1 MLEIA
6 QIHHTQKK
14 MVVRNYKELLKNITT
29 LIFDYDGVFTEGK
42 VLLLENGDQLR
53 TANVKDGYALQ
64 LAIKKGYRLAVISG
78 GTSKSIKVRL
88 EKLGMNDVFIR
99 VEHKIQVFNEYL
111 EKNKLSHNE
120 VLFMG
125 DDIPDYQ
132 IMKEVGVAVCPADA
146 AEEIKSISHYISHFK
161 GGDGCV
167 RDILEQ
173 VMKVQGKWMNDD
185 AFLW

>member
-1 MLEIA
+1 
-6 QIHHTQKK
+6 

-42 VLLLENGDQLR
+42 ILLLENGDQLR

-64 LAIKKGYRLAVISG
+64 LAIKKGYRIAVISG
-78 GTSKSIKVRL
+78 GTSDSIKVRL
-88 EKLGMNDVFIR
+88 EKLGLQDVFIR
-99 VEHKIQVFNEYL
+99 VEHKIQVYNKYL
-111 EKNKLSHNE
+111 KKYNLDPRE

-132 IMKEVGVAVCPADA
+132 IMKEAGVAVCPADA
-146 AEEIKSISHYISHFK
+146 AEEIKSLSHYISHVK

-167 RDILEQ
+167 RDIIEQ
-173 VMKVQGKWMNDD
+173 VMKIQGKWMTDD

>member
-1 MLEIA
+1 
-6 QIHHTQKK
+6 

-42 VLLLENGDQLR
+42 ILLLENGDQLR

-64 LAIKKGYRLAVISG
+64 LAIKKGYRIAVISG
-78 GTSKSIKVRL
+78 GTSDSIKVRL
-88 EKLGMNDVFIR
+88 EKLGMTDVYIR
-99 VEHKIQVFNEYL
+99 VEHKIKVYNKYL
-111 EKNKLSHNE
+111 EKHSLSRNE

-146 AEEIKSISHYISHFK
+146 AEEIKSLSHYISHSN

-185 AFLW
+185 GFLW